1 MFGMIKKLWL
11 KLWKIRI
18 FNFMFVGGLGFCVQ
32 TALYYPL
39 TLLIHNSIK
48 FFNQVF
54 YLPALVIVFPITLA
68 FNYWMNNKWT
78 YRGIKTQSLSFGKY
92 ELMGMCTAMIDLVLI
107 FLMVQFGHV
116 FYLLATVFAA
126 CIMFVLRYII
136 SNKWI
141 WKTSKRVGE
150 VTNGN

>member
-1 MFGMIKKLWL
+1 
-11 KLWKIRI
+11 
-18 FNFMFVGGLGFCVQ
+18 
-32 TALYYPL
+32 
-39 TLLIHNSIK
+39 
-48 FFNQVF
+48 
-54 YLPALVIVFPITLA
+54 
-68 FNYWMNNKWT
+68 
-78 YRGIKTQSLSFGKY
+78 
-92 ELMGMCTAMIDLVLI
+92 MGMCTAMIDLVLI

-126 CIMFVLRYII
+126 CIMFILRYII